1 MPMGQG
7 GPLRTQSG
15 GLCGHVGLSYEMAI
29 ELVEAWLAWYH
40 LPPLFDE
47 YIPVFYTRGKGKS
60 GDNNGHQDHV
70 SAYRLGAYSSQMGE
84 I

>member
-1 MPMGQG
+1 M
-7 GPLRTQSG
+7 
-15 GLCGHVGLSYEMAI
+15 GLSYKVAT
-29 ELVEAWLAWYH
+29 ELVEAWLAWYI

-47 YIPVFYTRGKGKS
+47 YIPVLYTRERGKF
-60 GDNNGHQDHV
+60 GDHNGHQDHV